1 MAPVAQIPAERAHA
15 ARLGTVLRRRLGAD
29 WHLGHLF
36 VLPMVVMVL
45 ALVAYPFCYAAYL
58 SLTRKYVGVPPVFVG
73 FENYVRLAY
82 DGFFRRAVW
91 NSFVFTFASVG
102 FKLVLGMVMALV
114 LTSRIRYR
122 NLFTGLLLIPWVAPT
137 VVSALNFLWIF
148 DASLGVLNYLLVR
161 VFRILPQGVGWLSEA
176 GTAMASVIFVN
187 VWRGFPFFGISFLA
201 GLKAIPGELYEAAAV
216 DGANIAQRFRHVT
229 LPSLRNIII
238 IVMLLSTIW
247 TFNDF
252 AIVYI
257 LTKGGPG
264 GATQVLPVLTY
275 EIAFG
280 AQRLG
285 EAIAVALYMLPALA
299 LVIIV
304 LARYMR
310 RGRAREEGAV
320 GRRLGARAPT
330 MGSDGLPRGLLVGVG
345 FPFSWMTVTS
355 FKGEE
360 QMRSLVSMFWPRPLV
375 LDNYRQLLGKTD
387 FIAWY
392 GNSVTVAVSSTLLAA
407 AIGTIGA
414 YALARL
420 SFLGRAFM
428 SSAVLITYLVPPS
441 ILFIPLYAQMRN
453 LGLADSLAGL
463 IAAYPSF
470 TVPFVTWLLMS
481 YFESIPVELEEAA
494 MIDGAT
500 RFGAFRRIILPLA
513 APGVLAASLYAFTQ
527 AW

>member
-1 MAPVAQIPAERAHA
+1 MATVAQIPAERAHA
-15 ARLGTVLRRRLGAD
+15 ARPGTVLRRRLGAD
-29 WHLGHLF
+29 WHLGYLF

-148 DASLGVLNYLLVR
+148 DASLGVLNYLLVK

-201 GLKAIPGELYEAAAV
+201 GLKGIPGELYEAAAV

-264 GATQVLPVLTY
+264 GATQVLPVFTY
-275 EIAFG
+275 EMAFG

-299 LVIIV
+299 MVIIV
-304 LARYMR
+304 LSRYMR
-310 RGRAREEGAV
+310 R
-320 GRRLGARAPT
+320 
-330 MGSDGLPRGLLVGVG
+330 S
-345 FPFSWMTVTS
+345 
-355 FKGEE
+355 
-360 QMRSLVSMFWPRPLV
+360 
-375 LDNYRQLLGKTD
+375 
-387 FIAWY
+387 
-392 GNSVTVAVSSTLLAA
+392 
-407 AIGTIGA
+407 
-414 YALARL
+414 
-420 SFLGRAFM
+420 
-428 SSAVLITYLVPPS
+428 
-441 ILFIPLYAQMRN
+441 
-453 LGLADSLAGL
+453 
-463 IAAYPSF
+463 
-470 TVPFVTWLLMS
+470 
-481 YFESIPVELEEAA
+481 
-494 MIDGAT
+494 
-500 RFGAFRRIILPLA
+500 
-513 APGVLAASLYAFTQ
+513 Q
-527 AW
+527 AK

>member
-1 MAPVAQIPAERAHA
+1 MATAAPFPAKTALATGRQRPGFA
-15 ARLGTVLRRRLGAD
+15 LRRRLGTD
-29 WHLGHLF
+29 WRLGWLF

-73 FENYVRLAY
+73 LENYVRLAG

-114 LTSRIRYR
+114 LTSQIRYR

-148 DASLGVLNYLLVR
+148 DASLGVLNYLLVK

-216 DGANIAQRFRHVT
+216 DGASVTQRFRRVT
-229 LPSLRNIII
+229 LPALRNIVI
-238 IVMLLSTIW
+238 IVVLLSTIW

-264 GATQVLPVLTY
+264 GATQVLPVFAY
-275 EIAFG
+275 EMAFG
-280 AQRLG
+280 AQRIG

-299 LVIIV
+299 MVIIV

-310 RGRAREEGAV
+310 RSHA
-320 GRRLGARAPT
+320 
-330 MGSDGLPRGLLVGVG
+330 
-345 FPFSWMTVTS
+345 
-355 FKGEE
+355 K
-360 QMRSLVSMFWPRPLV
+360 
-375 LDNYRQLLGKTD
+375 
-387 FIAWY
+387 
-392 GNSVTVAVSSTLLAA
+392 
-407 AIGTIGA
+407 
-414 YALARL
+414 
-420 SFLGRAFM
+420 
-428 SSAVLITYLVPPS
+428 
-441 ILFIPLYAQMRN
+441 
-453 LGLADSLAGL
+453 
-463 IAAYPSF
+463 
-470 TVPFVTWLLMS
+470 
-481 YFESIPVELEEAA
+481 
-494 MIDGAT
+494 
-500 RFGAFRRIILPLA
+500 
-513 APGVLAASLYAFTQ
+513 
-527 AW
+527 